1 MKWWILVLVTVNGP
15 EDITVKAQDR
25 YDFGPTCKVAA
36 EGRNMLSNDLH
47 RVYVCVKEER
57 PPK

>member
-25 YDFGPTCKVAA
+25 YDFGPTCNVAA